1 MGHADAIQR
10 VPRRITRGR
19 GSRTGMA
26 HSGRAVRGGLSEVPS
41 EQSLECGRL
50 GRTWQPRSFSV
61 AARPAPSLAPVNALF
76 LALRGLRLL
85 FADVRSASG
94 TAQRLARQQVFS
106 LLNGWV
112 GGWMDGWSVYSR
124 SCEQRVINV
133 KGSKLLRAPAFPR
146 GELCPCPAPDGA
158 ETGQELRPEQS
169 QVDVRRP
176 LSPPGPV

>member
-1 MGHADAIQR
+1 M
-10 VPRRITRGR
+10 
-19 GSRTGMA
+19 
-26 HSGRAVRGGLSEVPS
+26 PS

-112 GGWMDGWSVYSR
+112 GGWMDGRSTVDQANSV
-124 SCEQRVINV
+124 
-133 KGSKLLRAPAFPR
+133 
-146 GELCPCPAPDGA
+146 
-158 ETGQELRPEQS
+158 
-169 QVDVRRP
+169 
-176 LSPPGPV
+176 